1 MKIKELFE
9 WFDDEEDETLG
20 FIDNG
25 DDLLLNINNR
35 PPKYVYRS
43 VGKEEF
49 DNIQTTGVIAP
60 SGFYGRTHVSAV
72 PVGGDGRTY
81 KVLKI
86 KYNRS
91 DKWKSKSASTGVF
104 ATTWEDVPADRIVAI
119 LDPATVKS
127 KSSKLVTM
135 EDQFKEYQGR

>member
-1 MKIKELFE
+1 V
-9 WFDDEEDETLG
+9 D
-20 FIDNG
+20 
-25 DDLLLNINNR
+25 
-35 PPKYVYRS
+35 
-43 VGKEEF
+43 
-49 DNIQTTGVIAP
+49 
-60 SGFYGRTHVSAV
+60 FYGRTHVSAV
-72 PVGGDGRTY
+72 PVGGDGNTY

-86 KYNRS
+86 EYNRS

-104 ATTWEDVPADRIVAI
+104 TTTWEDVPANRIVAI